1 MVIVGRT
8 KIPYSDLFILN
19 KEELECIIEGHE
31 IDRKEGFEFTRGSA
45 YLISSPYLKK
55 GTTITQFWPLPWDEG
70 YTPKEI
76 DPEQLKKD
84 TAKAKER
91 FAKLKTMKENG

>member
-8 KIPYSDLFILN
+8 KIPYNDLFILN
-19 KEELECIIEGHE
+19 KDELESIIEGHE
-31 IDRKEGFEFTRGSA
+31 IDKRDDWERTRISA
-45 YLISSPYLKK
+45 YISASAYLKK
-55 GTTITQFWPLPWDEG
+55 GTTITNLWPLPWDEG
-70 YTPKEI
+70 YTASEL

-91 FAKLKTMKENG
+91 FAKLKMMKENG